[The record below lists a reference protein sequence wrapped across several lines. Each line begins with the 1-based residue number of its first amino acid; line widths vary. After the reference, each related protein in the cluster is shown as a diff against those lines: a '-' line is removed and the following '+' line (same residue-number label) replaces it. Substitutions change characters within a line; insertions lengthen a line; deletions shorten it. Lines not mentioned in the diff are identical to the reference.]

1 MTMPIEGT
9 RRGSGTLN
17 RGEGGERRH
26 LRLHRKGKPAAF
38 GSAEGPRR
46 LLNVAVALIGIV
58 LTLPLWLLIALAIR
72 LTSRGPIIYTQTR
85 VGLDK
90 RFTGIRDK
98 DPRRKHDIGG
108 RPFKIYKFRTM
119 TVDAEHGTGP
129 VWAAQ
134 NDCRVTAVGKL
145 LRQYRLDELP
155 QLINVLHGE
164 MNVVGPR
171 PERPAIVA
179 DLRARIPDYQ
189 VRHRVRPGITGHAQ
203 IHLEYDSNLEDVKAK
218 VDHDL
223 EYIHRQGFWA
233 DLRIMVQTLPVMF
246 FRRGSR

>member
-9 RRGSGTLN
+9 RRPSGPPH
-17 RGEGGERRH
+17 RVERRH
-26 LRLHRKGKPAAF
+26 LWLHRDWSPVALAGP
-38 GSAEGPRR
+38 EGPRR
-46 LLNVAVALIGIV
+46 ALNLAVALIGII
-58 LTLPLWLLIALAIR
+58 LTFPLWLLIGLAIR
-72 LTSRGPIIYTQTR
+72 LTSRGPMIYTQTR

-90 RFTGIRDK
+90 RSTGIGDR
-98 DPRRKHDIGG
+98 DPRRRHDVGG

-129 VWAAQ
+129 VWAAK

-155 QLINVLHGE
+155 QLLNVLRGE

-179 DLRARIPDYQ
+179 DLRTRIPDYQ

-203 IHLEYDSNLEDVKAK
+203 VHLEYDSSLDDVKQK
-218 VDHDL
+218 VGYDL
-223 EYIHRQGFWA
+223 EYIHRLGFWA